1 MGYGYGLE
9 LRARIVE
16 SYESGEGSVR
26 ETAER
31 FKVSASTVQSY
42 LKLKRTTGALDPYPV
57 GGGGTPL
64 IGEHQLEKVREV
76 VEAYPD
82 ATTEELADEVARR
95 GIAAVSRPTMGRV
108 LQRLDMTRKKNAACE
123 RTRHSARAEGTKE
136 VPAEGQEAAREAVHL
151 RR

>member
-9 LRARIVE
+9 LRTRIVE

-31 FKVSASTVQSY
+31 FKVSPGTVQSY
-42 LKLKRTTGALDPYPV
+42 LNRKRATGSLDPSPV

-64 IGEHQLEKVREV
+64 IGEREFERVREV
-76 VEAYPD
+76 VAAYPD

-95 GIAAVSRPTMGRV
+95 GIAAVSRATMGRV
-108 LQRLDMTRKKNAACE
+108 LQRLDITRKKNSACE
-123 RTRHSARAEGTKE
+123 RA
-136 VPAEGQEAAREAVHL
+136 
-151 RR
+151 